1 MTENQVDNNLVKTG
15 APVLVTFWVKKGDAI
30 RFVANP
36 DVGKGFV
43 KRCHAVGF
51 KYTRW
56 YPSFRGVRMS
66 TKAQKGKAWAML
78 RAAERKALAE
88 QIAAQV
94 NAPTQLELFP

>member
-36 DVGKGFV
+36 DVGKSFV

-56 YPSFRGVRMS
+56 YPSFRGVHMS

-78 RAAERKALAE
+78 HAAEREARAE
-88 QIAAQV
+88 AIAAQV
-94 NAPTQLELFP
+94 NAPVQMEMFA